1 MARPPFRGISSVIFL
16 VALAFTLCLKLS
28 GQTSKPSFP
37 AVVDAQV
44 DSLAFR
50 TAQQIQTATLDGP
63 RPRVLVIDFT
73 RNSFQTTSQLGALL
87 ADRFSDFLEKA
98 PHNFDILDRGLLSG
112 YLKDNWIS
120 LDDLHSEQVCLMV
133 ARTLGATSIVRGDL
147 SESTGEQLTLSLR
160 VIGLGPTLFGST
172 VLAATDEMQQLFSQ
186 PGMSY
191 SRSPNTI
198 PDEVGVLRL
207 DPGDAPDVTR
217 PKCVTCPNPNF
228 TDLLRKALAGQL
240 AYQESVVLSVIVT
253 PEGKV
258 ASIYVLRGQPFGL
271 TQAAIDAVST
281 WQLNPALRNDV
292 RLAVRTTIEVTFRTF

>member
-1 MARPPFRGISSVIFL
+1 VARPLFRGTSSALFL
-16 VALAFTLCLKLS
+16 VVLALPLCLKLS
-28 GQTSKPSFP
+28 RQTSKPSFP

-44 DSLAFR
+44 DSLAYR
-50 TAQQIQTATLDGP
+50 TAQQIPTANLDGP

-87 ADRFSDFLEKA
+87 ADRFSDFLKKGS
-98 PHNFDILDRGLLSG
+98 HNFDVLDRGVLPG
-112 YLKDNWIS
+112 YLKDNWIN

-133 ARTLGATSIVRGDL
+133 ARTLGATAIVRGDL

-160 VIGLGPTLFGST
+160 VIGLGPTVLGST
-172 VLAATDEMQQLFSQ
+172 VLAATDEMQRLFVQ

-191 SRSPNTI
+191 SRNPNTI

-207 DPGDAPDVTR
+207 DPGDLPDVTR
-217 PKCVTCPNPNF
+217 PTCVTCPNPNF
-228 TDLLRKALAGQL
+228 TDLLRKAIAGQL
-240 AYQESVVLSVIVT
+240 AYRESVLLSVIVT

-271 TQAAIDAVST
+271 TQAALDTVSK
-281 WQLNPALRNDV
+281 WQLKPALRNDV
-292 RLAVRTTIEVTFRTF
+292 PLAVRTTIEVTFKTL